1 MQESVYGF
9 NFTGLVERHWTQ
21 KPYPVIVKAGV
32 DDTSRDNS
40 NVGKQIVCQRVK
52 CALDQRKFVW
62 KGWGTSDTFISTESF
77 SIAAQPFHDFKQERN
92 KEYEGRCGLGFPACD
107 PGSGPNG
114 ECKTMS

>member
-1 MQESVYGF
+1 MQESVYGK
-9 NFTGLVERHWTQ
+9 NFTGLVEDGWTQ

-62 KGWGTSDTFISTESF
+62 KGWGTSDTSF
-77 SIAAQPFHDFKQERN
+77 QQKVFQLQHSPFMILN
-92 KEYEGRCGLGFPACD
+92 KKEIKNMKGDAVWGFQRATLGRARMENVRP
-107 PGSGPNG
+107 
-114 ECKTMS
+114 

>member
-9 NFTGLVERHWTQ
+9 NFTGLVEVGWTQ

-52 CALDQRKFVW
+52 CALDQRKFGKDGELPIHSFQQKVFQLQHSPFMILNKKEIKNMKGDAVW
-62 KGWGTSDTFISTESF
+62 GFQRATL
-77 SIAAQPFHDFKQERN
+77 
-92 KEYEGRCGLGFPACD
+92 GRARMENVRP
-107 PGSGPNG
+107 
-114 ECKTMS
+114 